1 VRGPYLY
8 GLPKEERKEMKIAH
22 IADTHLGLAQFQRID
37 PGSGANFREQ
47 LIYTHFLRSIDRIIS
62 MKPDVLVH
70 AGDLFD
76 QVRPKTMAY
85 TTTLEA
91 LERLSDAG
99 IPMVLIAGNHSMAKT
114 RYTPSPFKVLEFH
127 RAALHAAYT
136 YRYEQVEIGDCIFHL
151 IPNMLRT
158 EDYRIA
164 YDEITCRPGMV
175 NVLVTHGLASTL
187 WDRRLYTVSEHAIDS
202 TILSGGFDYIALGH
216 YHGQE
221 QVGTHAWYSGS
232 PEYLTYGEIGDT
244 KGGLWINTGPGT
256 VEHLELCHTPMLD
269 IGTIDCTDEP
279 ARAIPGLIMAA
290 LEKASPEP
298 LSMAQVTVICQDR
311 ERAKAIDHQ
320 ALTGERERLLDLRV
334 RTIIREEDTP
344 VPEIRDLQTIDYL
357 TEFDTFLTR
366 KNLPPRDQ
374 EFIRREGK
382 AALLHALQ
390 EEGDNA
396 P

>member
-1 VRGPYLY
+1 
-8 GLPKEERKEMKIAH
+8 MKIAH

-37 PGSGANFREQ
+37 PDSGANLRER
-47 LIYTHFLRSIDRIIS
+47 LIYTNFLSSIDSIIS
-62 MKPDVLVH
+62 RKPDVLVH

-85 TTTLEA
+85 TTALEA

-99 IPMVLIAGNHSMAKT
+99 IPLVLVAGNHSMAKT
-114 RYTPSPFKVLEFH
+114 RYTPSPFRVLEFH
-127 RAALHAAYT
+127 RAALHAAYA
-136 YRYEQVEIGDCIFHL
+136 YRYERAEIGDCIFHL

-158 EDYRIA
+158 GDYRAA
-164 YDEITCRPGMV
+164 YDEITCHPGMA
-175 NVLVTHGLASTL
+175 NVLVTHGLATTL

-202 TILSGGFDYIALGH
+202 TMLSGGFDYIALGH

-232 PEYLTYGEIGDT
+232 AEYLTYGEITDT
-244 KGGLWINTGPGT
+244 KGGLWVDTGRGT
-256 VEHLELCHTPMLD
+256 VDHLDLCQTPMLD
-269 IGTIDCTDEP
+269 IGTLDCSDVP
-279 ARAIPGLIMAA
+279 ARAIPGMILAA
-290 LEKASPEP
+290 LEAASPAS

-334 RTIIREEDTP
+334 RTIIREEDSP
-344 VPEIRDLQTIDYL
+344 APEPRDLQAVDYL
-357 TEFDTFLTR
+357 TEFETFLSR
-366 KNLPPRDQ
+366 KNFPPRDDT
-374 EFIRREGK
+374 FIRREGR

-390 EEGDNA
+390 EEADHA